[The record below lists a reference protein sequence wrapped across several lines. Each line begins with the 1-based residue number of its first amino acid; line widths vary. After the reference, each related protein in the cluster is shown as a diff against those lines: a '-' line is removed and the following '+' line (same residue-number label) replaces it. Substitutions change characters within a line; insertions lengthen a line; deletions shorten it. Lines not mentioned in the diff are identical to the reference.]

1 MKLNKFFMLGLA
13 GLAFA
18 ACSNEDEVGNDLSQ
32 NSKTITVKI
41 ETGGYTTRA
50 SGDEAW
56 TDGTNN
62 NQSPITVNTVTLYL
76 LDKDGAIVDTKI
88 LENKSSD
95 TVHGVSGTVTK
106 IAAVA
111 NCQPTASGTWANV
124 VAETFDVAD
133 YQTAENAPVYAEAVD
148 ITYKNT
154 DTQEGYPM
162 YEATLQLATKM
173 SRIELSGNLQ
183 CTNLAES
190 AYKTLTLEY
199 VGING
204 ANTKFTLK
212 GIGSE
217 PHPVTSNLTGF
228 PDLTPDTGTPTAF
241 YDAAA
246 TPAPVLN
253 DKNTPV
259 ALGTSYGY
267 SVCGMPELLLRF
279 NSEPVDDVKE
289 GYIIYDPAYLKITG
303 FKTADG
309 NVVAMESGKIYQI
322 TDLEFTEEDITTLEK
337 DKICITATVR
347 VAPWDIVAVE
357 PSYGE

>member
-1 MKLNKFFMLGLA
+1 M
-13 GLAFA
+13 
-18 ACSNEDEVGNDLSQ
+18 
-32 NSKTITVKI
+32 
-41 ETGGYTTRA
+41 
-50 SGDEAW
+50 
-56 TDGTNN
+56 
-62 NQSPITVNTVTLYL
+62 NTVTLYL
-76 LDKDGAIVDTKI
+76 LDKDGAIVDTKT
-88 LENKSSD
+88 LEKKFSD
-95 TVHGVSGTVTK
+95 TFHGVSGTVTK

-111 NCQPTASGTWANV
+111 NCQPTASGTWANI

-154 DTQEGYPM
+154 DTQDGYPM

-199 VGING
+199 VGINR
-204 ANTKFTLK
+204 ANTKFTLD
-212 GIGSE
+212 GTGSD
-217 PHPVTSNLTGF
+217 PHSVTDNLPGF
-228 PDLTPDTGTPTAF
+228 PDTGTPTAF

-246 TPAPVLN
+246 APAPVLSN
-253 DKNTPV
+253 KNTSV

-279 NSEPVDDVKE
+279 DSEPIDNVTE

-303 FKTADG
+303 FKTAGG
-309 NVVAMESGKIYQI
+309 NTVAMEPGKIYQI
-322 TDLEFTEEDITTLEK
+322 TDLEFTEENITTLEK
-337 DKICITATVR
+337 DKICITATVS

>member
-50 SGDEAW
+50 SGNGAW
-56 TDGTNN
+56 TNGAN
-62 NQSPITVNTVTLYL
+62 NQSQITVNTVTLYL
-76 LDKDGAIVDTKI
+76 LDKDGAIVDTKT
-88 LENKSSD
+88 LEKKFSD
-95 TVHGVSGTVTK
+95 TFHGVSGTVTK

-111 NCQPTASGTWANV
+111 NCQPTASGTWANI

-154 DTQEGYPM
+154 DTQDGYPM

-199 VGING
+199 VGINR
-204 ANTKFTLK
+204 ANTKFTLD
-212 GIGSE
+212 GTGSD
-217 PHPVTSNLTGF
+217 PHSVTDNLPGF
-228 PDLTPDTGTPTAF
+228 PDTGTPTAF

-246 TPAPVLN
+246 APAPVLSN
-253 DKNTPV
+253 KNTSV

-279 NSEPVDDVKE
+279 DSEPIDNVTE

-303 FKTADG
+303 FKTAGG
-309 NVVAMESGKIYQI
+309 NTVAMEPGKIYQI
-322 TDLEFTEEDITTLEK
+322 TDLEFTEENITTLEK
-337 DKICITATVR
+337 DKICITATVS

>member
-1 MKLNKFFMLGLA
+1 MKLNKYFMLGLA

-50 SGDEAW
+50 SGNEAW
-56 TDGTNN
+56 TNGAN
-62 NQSPITVNTVTLYL
+62 NQSQITVNTVTLYL
-76 LDKDGAIVDTKI
+76 LDKDGAIVDTKT
-88 LENKSSD
+88 LANKLSD
-95 TVHGVSGTVTK
+95 TFHGVSGTVTK

-124 VAETFDVAD
+124 VVETFDVAD

-154 DTQEGYPM
+154 DTQDGYPM
-162 YEATLQLATKM
+162 YEATLQLVTKM

-183 CTNLAES
+183 CTNLTES

-199 VGING
+199 VGINR

-212 GIGSE
+212 GIGSD
-217 PHPVTSNLTGF
+217 PHPVTDNLPGF
-228 PDLTPDTGTPTAF
+228 PDTGTPTAF

-246 TPAPVLN
+246 TPAPVLD
-253 DKNTPV
+253 DKNTSV

-279 NSEPVDDVKE
+279 DSEPIDNVTE
-289 GYIIYDPAYLKITG
+289 GYIIYDPDYLKITG

-309 NVVAMESGKIYQI
+309 NVVAMEPGKIYQI
-322 TDLEFTEEDITTLEK
+322 TDLEFTEENITTLEK
-337 DKICITATVR
+337 DKICITATVS

>member
-50 SGDEAW
+50 SGNGAW
-56 TDGTNN
+56 TNGAN
-62 NQSPITVNTVTLYL
+62 NQSQITVNTVTLYL
-76 LDKDGAIVDTKI
+76 LDKDGAIVDTKT
-88 LENKSSD
+88 LEKKFSD
-95 TVHGVSGTVTK
+95 TFHGVSGTVTK

-111 NCQPTASGTWANV
+111 NCQPTASGTWANI

-154 DTQEGYPM
+154 DTQDGYPM

-190 AYKTLTLEY
+190 AYKTLTLES
-199 VGING
+199 VGINR
-204 ANTKFTLK
+204 ANTKFTLD
-212 GIGSE
+212 GTGSD
-217 PHPVTSNLTGF
+217 PHSVTDNLPGF
-228 PDLTPDTGTPTAF
+228 PDTGTPTAF

-246 TPAPVLN
+246 APAPVLSN
-253 DKNTPV
+253 KNTSV

-279 NSEPVDDVKE
+279 DSEPIDNVTE

-303 FKTADG
+303 FKTAGG
-309 NVVAMESGKIYQI
+309 NTVAMEPGKIYQI
-322 TDLEFTEEDITTLEK
+322 TDLEFTEENITTLEK
-337 DKICITATVR
+337 DKICITATVS

>member
-1 MKLNKFFMLGLA
+1 MLGLA

-50 SGDEAW
+50 SGNEAW
-56 TDGTNN
+56 TNGAN
-62 NQSPITVNTVTLYL
+62 NQSQITVNTVTLYL
-76 LDKDGAIVDTKI
+76 LDKDGAIVDTKT
-88 LENKSSD
+88 LANKLSD
-95 TVHGVSGTVTK
+95 TFHGVSGTVTK

-124 VAETFDVAD
+124 VVETFDVAD

-154 DTQEGYPM
+154 DTQDGYPM
-162 YEATLQLATKM
+162 YEATLQLVTKM

-183 CTNLAES
+183 CTNLTES

-199 VGING
+199 VGINR

-212 GIGSE
+212 GIGSD
-217 PHPVTSNLTGF
+217 PHPVTDNLPGF
-228 PDLTPDTGTPTAF
+228 PDTGTPTAF

-246 TPAPVLN
+246 TPAPVLD
-253 DKNTPV
+253 DKNTSV

-279 NSEPVDDVKE
+279 DSEPIDNVTE

-309 NVVAMESGKIYQI
+309 NVVAMGPGKIYQI
-322 TDLEFTEEDITTLEK
+322 TDLEFTEENITTLEK
-337 DKICITATVR
+337 DKICITATVS

>member
-1 MKLNKFFMLGLA
+1 MLGLA

-50 SGDEAW
+50 SGNGAW
-56 TDGTNN
+56 TNGAN
-62 NQSPITVNTVTLYL
+62 NQSQITVNTVTLYL
-76 LDKDGAIVDTKI
+76 LDKDGAIVDTKT
-88 LENKSSD
+88 LEKKFSD
-95 TVHGVSGTVTK
+95 TFHGVSGTVTK

-111 NCQPTASGTWANV
+111 NCQPTASGTWANI

-154 DTQEGYPM
+154 DTQDGYPM

-199 VGING
+199 VGINR
-204 ANTKFTLK
+204 ANTKFTLD
-212 GIGSE
+212 GTGSD
-217 PHPVTSNLTGF
+217 PHSVTDNLPGF
-228 PDLTPDTGTPTAF
+228 PDTGTPTAF

-246 TPAPVLN
+246 APAPVLSN
-253 DKNTPV
+253 KNTSV

-279 NSEPVDDVKE
+279 DSEPIDNVTE

-303 FKTADG
+303 FKTAGG
-309 NVVAMESGKIYQI
+309 NTVAMEPGKFIRLLIWSSLKRILQ
-322 TDLEFTEEDITTLEK
+322 LWR
-337 DKICITATVR
+337 KIKSVLR
-347 VAPWDIVAVE
+347 LLSV
-357 PSYGE
+357 

>member
-1 MKLNKFFMLGLA
+1 MLGLA

-50 SGDEAW
+50 SGNEAW
-56 TDGTNN
+56 TNGAN
-62 NQSPITVNTVTLYL
+62 NQSQITVNTVTLYL

-95 TVHGVSGTVTK
+95 TFHGVSGTVTK

-204 ANTKFTLK
+204 ANTKFTLD
-212 GIGSE
+212 GTGSD
-217 PHPVTSNLTGF
+217 PHSVTDNLPGF
-228 PDLTPDTGTPTAF
+228 PDTGTPTAF

-246 TPAPVLN
+246 APAPVLSN
-253 DKNTPV
+253 KNTSV

-279 NSEPVDDVKE
+279 DSEPIDNVTE

-303 FKTADG
+303 FKTAGG
-309 NVVAMESGKIYQI
+309 NTVAMEPGKIYQI

-337 DKICITATVR
+337 DKICITATVS

>member
-1 MKLNKFFMLGLA
+1 MLGLA

-62 NQSPITVNTVTLYL
+62 NQSPITVNTITLYL
-76 LDKDGAIVDTKI
+76 LDKDGAIVDTKT
-88 LENKSSD
+88 LEKKFSD
-95 TVHGVSGTVTK
+95 TFHGVSGTVTK

-204 ANTKFTLK
+204 ANTKFTL
-212 GIGSE
+212 
-217 PHPVTSNLTGF
+217 T
-228 PDLTPDTGTPTAF
+228 
-241 YDAAA
+241 
-246 TPAPVLN
+246 
-253 DKNTPV
+253 
-259 ALGTSYGY
+259 
-267 SVCGMPELLLRF
+267 
-279 NSEPVDDVKE
+279 
-289 GYIIYDPAYLKITG
+289 
-303 FKTADG
+303 
-309 NVVAMESGKIYQI
+309 
-322 TDLEFTEEDITTLEK
+322 
-337 DKICITATVR
+337 
-347 VAPWDIVAVE
+347 
-357 PSYGE
+357 

>member
-95 TVHGVSGTVTK
+95 TFHGVSGTV
-106 IAAVA
+106 
-111 NCQPTASGTWANV
+111 
-124 VAETFDVAD
+124 
-133 YQTAENAPVYAEAVD
+133 
-148 ITYKNT
+148 
-154 DTQEGYPM
+154 
-162 YEATLQLATKM
+162 TKM

>member
-50 SGDEAW
+50 SGNGAW
-56 TDGTNN
+56 TNGAN
-62 NQSPITVNTVTLYL
+62 NQSQITVNTVTLYL
-76 LDKDGAIVDTKI
+76 LDKDGAIVDTKT
-88 LENKSSD
+88 LEKKFSD
-95 TVHGVSGTVTK
+95 TFHGVSGTVTK

-111 NCQPTASGTWANV
+111 NCQPTASGTWANI

-154 DTQEGYPM
+154 DTQDGYPM

-199 VGING
+199 VGINR
-204 ANTKFTLK
+204 ANTKFTLD
-212 GIGSE
+212 GTGSD
-217 PHPVTSNLTGF
+217 PHSVTDNLPGF
-228 PDLTPDTGTPTAF
+228 PDTGTPTAF
-241 YDAAA
+241 YDAVAA
-246 TPAPVLN
+246 PAPVLSN
-253 DKNTPV
+253 KNTSV

-279 NSEPVDDVKE
+279 DSEPIDNVTE

-303 FKTADG
+303 FKTAGG
-309 NVVAMESGKIYQI
+309 NTVAMEPGKIYQI
-322 TDLEFTEEDITTLEK
+322 TDLEFTEENITTLEK
-337 DKICITATVR
+337 DKICITATVS

>member
-1 MKLNKFFMLGLA
+1 MKLNKYFMLGLA

-50 SGDEAW
+50 SGNEAW
-56 TDGTNN
+56 TNGAN
-62 NQSPITVNTVTLYL
+62 NQSQITLNTVTLYL

-95 TVHGVSGTVTK
+95 TFHGVSGTVTK

-204 ANTKFTLK
+204 ANTKFTLD
-212 GIGSE
+212 GTGSD
-217 PHPVTSNLTGF
+217 PHSVTDNLPGF
-228 PDLTPDTGTPTAF
+228 PDTGTPTAF

-246 TPAPVLN
+246 APAPVLSN
-253 DKNTPV
+253 KNTSV

-279 NSEPVDDVKE
+279 DSEPIDNVTE

-303 FKTADG
+303 FKTAGG
-309 NVVAMESGKIYQI
+309 NTVAMEPGKIYQI

-337 DKICITATVR
+337 DKICITATVS

>member
-1 MKLNKFFMLGLA
+1 MKLNKYFMLGLA

-50 SGDEAW
+50 SGNEAW
-56 TDGTNN
+56 TNGAN
-62 NQSPITVNTVTLYL
+62 NQSQITVNTVTLYL

-95 TVHGVSGTVTK
+95 TFHGVSGTVTK

-204 ANTKFTLK
+204 ANTKFTLD
-212 GIGSE
+212 GTGSD
-217 PHPVTSNLTGF
+217 PHSVTDNLPGF
-228 PDLTPDTGTPTAF
+228 PDTGTPTAF

-246 TPAPVLN
+246 APAPVLSN
-253 DKNTPV
+253 KNTSV

-279 NSEPVDDVKE
+279 DSEPIDNVTE
-289 GYIIYDPAYLKITG
+289 GYI
-303 FKTADG
+303 
-309 NVVAMESGKIYQI
+309 NVSSK
-322 TDLEFTEEDITTLEK
+322 
-337 DKICITATVR
+337 
-347 VAPWDIVAVE
+347 
-357 PSYGE
+357 

>member
-50 SGDEAW
+50 SGNGAW
-56 TDGTNN
+56 TNGAN
-62 NQSPITVNTVTLYL
+62 NQSQITVNTVTLYL
-76 LDKDGAIVDTKI
+76 LDKDGAIVDTKT
-88 LENKSSD
+88 LEKKFSD
-95 TVHGVSGTVTK
+95 TFHGVSGTVTK

-111 NCQPTASGTWANV
+111 NCQPTASGTWANI

-154 DTQEGYPM
+154 DTQDGYPM

-199 VGING
+199 VGINR
-204 ANTKFTLK
+204 ANTKFTLD
-212 GIGSE
+212 GTGSD
-217 PHPVTSNLTGF
+217 PHSVTDNLPGF
-228 PDLTPDTGTPTAF
+228 PDTGTPTAF

-246 TPAPVLN
+246 APVLSN
-253 DKNTPV
+253 KNTSV

-279 NSEPVDDVKE
+279 DSEPIDNVTE

-303 FKTADG
+303 FKTAGG
-309 NVVAMESGKIYQI
+309 NTVAMEPGKIYQI
-322 TDLEFTEEDITTLEK
+322 TDLEFTEENITTLEK
-337 DKICITATVR
+337 DKICITATVS